1 MAEILIISSNLS
13 KWDKNLGGGVERT
26 ATLAEALTDH
36 NVTFLCFSWNPE
48 PETKII
54 NDNILF
60 VKPATERAISKR
72 HGVVIHKQA
81 KNNHDITKYLFRKY
95 LNEFSSKVA
104 EYSKKADLVILDH
117 ASASPFIKDV
127 PEDTPIIYNSH
138 NSEITMAKQL
148 HKNDTYVNDIV
159 EKIESLALKR
169 SVAMTYCSKKD
180 MLEVEKHYD
189 LVPANNMYV
198 PNGTTLQEKTDP
210 ATRMQSKNIIF
221 VGSSHPPNVVAANNV
236 IKIAKLTP
244 EYNFILCGGASRS
257 VDSKQLPS
265 NVKVL
270 GFVTEEKLHELFKES
285 FAFINPMESG
295 SGTHL
300 KVMKALSYGIPI
312 LTSITGARG
321 FSDDEIKN
329 TMIVAESSEEFIEAI
344 AQLQNK
350 KTYVSLLNNGHALS
364 KKFDWEVIKK
374 DYQAFVNSVLSNK
387 IVGATTNAQTKKEKV
402 LIYSIVRNIEDK
414 FDQYYLQIKKI
425 VNTFPEYDFYF
436 SVYENDSNDKT
447 KKLLYSTD
455 WSFFKGSSVITEN
468 LNTDFFGS
476 VKDATRVEN
485 LSNARNKAI
494 LGGGFIDEVDYVLMV
509 EGDLRFDTKS
519 VRELLNFKTI
529 KPNFDMVSA
538 VSIRKNGTH
547 YDWWATRTT
556 AKFVSDRSELDPN
569 YKIKHYG
576 EYYSTSNGLVLYR
589 AKPFKEGVRHGWINS
604 VTKEFDCEMVVLCQN
619 FRAKGYTNIYIN
631 YKSFTYA

>member
-1 MAEILIISSNLS
+1 
-13 KWDKNLGGGVERT
+13 
-26 ATLAEALTDH
+26 
-36 NVTFLCFSWNPE
+36 
-48 PETKII
+48 
-54 NDNILF
+54 
-60 VKPATERAISKR
+60 
-72 HGVVIHKQA
+72 
-81 KNNHDITKYLFRKY
+81 
-95 LNEFSSKVA
+95 
-104 EYSKKADLVILDH
+104 
-117 ASASPFIKDV
+117 
-127 PEDTPIIYNSH
+127 
-138 NSEITMAKQL
+138 MAKQL

-169 SVAMTYCSKKD
+169 SIAMTYCSKKD
-180 MLEVEKHYD
+180 MLEVEKHYGI
-189 LVPANNMYV
+189 VPANTKYV
-198 PNGTTLQEKTDP
+198 PNGTTMQEKTDP
-210 ATRMQSKNIIF
+210 AIRMQSKNIIF

-244 EYNFILCGGASRS
+244 EYNFILCGGASKS
-257 VDSKQLPS
+257 VDQRELPS
-265 NVKVL
+265 NVKVM
-270 GFVTEEKLHELFKES
+270 GFVPEEKLHELFKQS
-285 FAFINPMESG
+285 FAFINPMQSG

-312 LTSITGARG
+312 LTSVTGARG
-321 FSDDEIKN
+321 FSNDEIN
-329 TMIVAESSEEFIEAI
+329 DTMLVAESSEEFIA
-344 AQLQNK
+344 AVAKLQNEK
-350 KTYVSLLNNGHALS
+350 IYNNLSNNGHALS

-374 DYQAFVNSVLSNK
+374 DYQDFVNSVLSDNTVK
-387 IVGATTNAQTKKEKV
+387 IIADDKTKKEKV

-425 VNTFPEYDFYF
+425 VNAFPEYDFYF
-436 SVYENDSNDKT
+436 SVYENDSNDNT

-485 LSNARNKAI
+485 LSNARNKAVAAA
-494 LGGGFIDEVDYVLMV
+494 GFVNEVDYVLMV

-519 VRELLNFKTI
+519 VGELLNFKTI
-529 KPNFDMVSA
+529 KPDFDMVSA

-556 AKFVSDRSELDPN
+556 ARFVPNRSELDPK
-569 YKIKHYG
+569 YKTKHYG

-589 AKPFKEGVRHGWINS
+589 AEPFKNGVRHGWIN
-604 VTKEFDCEMVVLCQN
+604 TLTQEFDCEMVVLCQN
-619 FRAKGYTNIYIN
+619 FRAKGYSNIYIN

>member
-48 PETKII
+48 SETKKI

-60 VKPATERAISKR
+60 IKPATERGMIKR
-72 HGVVIHKQA
+72 HIVATHKQA
-81 KNNHDITKYLFRKY
+81 KNNHDITKYLLKKY
-95 LNEFSSKVA
+95 LTEFSSKVA
-104 EYSKKADLVILDH
+104 EYSSKADLVILDH
-117 ASASPFIKDV
+117 ASAAPFIKDV
-127 PEDTPIIYNSH
+127 PEDIPIIYNSH
-138 NSEITMAKQL
+138 NAEITMAKQL
-148 HKNDTYVNDIV
+148 HSNDTYVNDIV

-180 MLEVEKHYD
+180 MLEVEKYYN
-189 LVPANNMYV
+189 LIPKNTMYV
-198 PNGTTLQEKTDP
+198 PNGTIMQEKTE
-210 ATRMQSKNIIF
+210 TTIRMQSKNIIF
-221 VGSSHPPNVVAANNV
+221 VGSSHPPNTVAANNV
-236 IKIAKLTP
+236 IRIAKLKP
-244 EYNFILCGGASRS
+244 EYNFILCGGSSRS
-257 VDSKQLPS
+257 VDQKGLPS
-265 NVKVL
+265 NVKAM

-312 LTSITGARG
+312 LTSVTGARG
-321 FSDDEIKN
+321 FSDEEINN
-329 TMIVAESSEEFIEAI
+329 TMLVANSDEDFAAAI
-344 AQLQNK
+344 TNLQNK
-350 KTYVSLLNNGHALS
+350 KVYDSISNNGHALS

-374 DYQAFVNSVLSNK
+374 DYQSFVGSVLSDKTVKAVTDIK
-387 IVGATTNAQTKKEKV
+387 IKKEKV
-402 LIYSIVRNIEDK
+402 LIYSIVRNIESK
-414 FDQYYLQIKKI
+414 FDQYHLQIKKI
-425 VNTFPEYDFYF
+425 VNSFPEYDFYF
-436 SVYENDSNDKT
+436 SVYENDSSDNT

-468 LNTDFFGS
+468 LNTEFFGS

-494 LGGGFIDEVDYVLMV
+494 AAGDFINEVDYVLMV
-509 EGDLRFDTKS
+509 EGDLRFDVKS
-519 VRELLNFKTI
+519 VKELLDFKTI
-529 KPNFDMVSA
+529 KPDFDVVSA

-547 YDWWATRTT
+547 YDWWATRTGPRYVT
-556 AKFVSDRSELDPN
+556 DRSELDPK
-569 YKIKHYG
+569 YKLKHYG

-619 FRAKGYTNIYIN
+619 FRAKGYHNIYIN
-631 YKSFTYA
+631 YRSFTYV

>member
-1 MAEILIISSNLS
+1 
-13 KWDKNLGGGVERT
+13 
-26 ATLAEALTDH
+26 
-36 NVTFLCFSWNPE
+36 
-48 PETKII
+48 
-54 NDNILF
+54 
-60 VKPATERAISKR
+60 
-72 HGVVIHKQA
+72 
-81 KNNHDITKYLFRKY
+81 
-95 LNEFSSKVA
+95 
-104 EYSKKADLVILDH
+104 
-117 ASASPFIKDV
+117 
-127 PEDTPIIYNSH
+127 
-138 NSEITMAKQL
+138 
-148 HKNDTYVNDIV
+148 
-159 EKIESLALKR
+159 
-169 SVAMTYCSKKD
+169 MTYCSEKD
-180 MLEVEKHYD
+180 MVEVEKHYD
-189 LVPANNMYV
+189 LVPTNTKYV
-198 PNGTTLQEKTDP
+198 PNGTAMQEKTDP

-257 VDSKQLPS
+257 VDSKALPS
-265 NVKVL
+265 NVNVL
-270 GFVTEEKLHELFKES
+270 GFVPEEKLHELFKES

-312 LTSITGARG
+312 LTSVTGARG
-321 FSDDEIKN
+321 FSEDEIKN
-329 TMIVAESSEEFIEAI
+329 TMVVAESSEEFVGGIEK
-344 AQLQNK
+344 LQNK
-350 KTYVSLLNNGHALS
+350 KTYISLSNNGHLLS

-374 DYQAFVNSVLSNK
+374 DYQTFVNSVLSNK
-387 IVGATTNAQTKKEKV
+387 IVRAITSAETKKEKV

-414 FDQYYLQIKKI
+414 FDQYHLQIKKI
-425 VNTFPEYDFYF
+425 VNVFPEYDFYF

-468 LNTDFFGS
+468 LNTEFFGS

-494 LGGGFIDEVDYVLMV
+494 TAGGFIDQVDYVLMV

-519 VRELLNFKTI
+519 VKELLNFKTI

-556 AKFVSDRSELDPN
+556 AKFVSDRSELDPK
-569 YKIKHYG
+569 YKLKHYG

-589 AKPFKEGVRHGWINS
+589 AKPFKEGVRHGWINY